1 MEGNA
6 QTHLQL
12 DSFRVE
18 LQKKGAPEWNTFF
31 VSHKVLL
38 F

>member
-1 MEGNA
+1 MEGDA
-6 QTHLQL
+6 RTHSQL
-12 DSFRVE
+12 ESFRSE